1 MPKSNYLEVVD
12 DSDRECA
19 DGSGG
24 CDSSWRCKVAGH
36 GSDDRADD

>member
-19 DGSGG
+19 DGSDG
-24 CDSSWRCKVAGH
+24 CVCSQRCKVAGH